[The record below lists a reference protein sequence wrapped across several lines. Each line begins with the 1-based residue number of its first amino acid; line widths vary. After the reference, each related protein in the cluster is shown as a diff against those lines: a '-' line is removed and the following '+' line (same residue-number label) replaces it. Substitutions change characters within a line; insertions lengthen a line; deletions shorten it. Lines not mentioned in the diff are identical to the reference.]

1 MKRSFAGAAGK
12 ITARDAHPSERE
24 PDQEEENL
32 QDGAHIPAE
41 KSRKT
46 KKHPRSRCFPHPT
59 SRWLF

>member
-12 ITARDAHPSERE
+12 ITARDAHPTERE

-46 KKHPRSRCFPHPT
+46 KK
-59 SRWLF
+59 L